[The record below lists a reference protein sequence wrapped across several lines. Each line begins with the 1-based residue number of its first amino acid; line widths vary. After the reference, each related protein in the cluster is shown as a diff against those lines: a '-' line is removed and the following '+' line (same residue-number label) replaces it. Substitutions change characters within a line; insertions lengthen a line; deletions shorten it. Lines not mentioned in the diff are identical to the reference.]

1 MERGRRF
8 WAPVNRRGWLRLG
21 ALLIPCVRCQTP
33 LGIGT
38 VVCPGCRS
46 LQPSRRRSPQAGVGT
61 RIDRGFAT
69 YIVDARLGAGA
80 MGVVWRAWAFFAPDG
95 PQAGRAPELVALK
108 QLKHQG
114 SLHTQFQTFFL
125 READALRRLSHPNV
139 VGFHEIFEW
148 IPAAESGA
156 GPSSVGATM
165 TLVLEFVDGNTLEDV
180 ISRHVARAQLAG
192 PGSLPGVPFR
202 RAWHY
207 FEQLLGALS
216 ATHALDIV
224 HRDVKPSNVL
234 IRNDGIVKLTDYG
247 IARVTAPTPEEAKN
261 APGTG
266 AYMSPEQVLG
276 QPLDG
281 RSDLYSAA
289 IVLYET
295 LTGKLPFPTAD
306 RTEYDVRRAQVEA
319 PPPPIRRYLP
329 QAPPVLEALFNRGL
343 SKDPAMR
350 FRTANEMAEAFRSAL
365 GIPASD
371 MWAAQQKLSEM
382 ARSGAASPQ
391 KTAQMEAAR
400 AAIVKGYRTQIM
412 PQR

>member
-1 MERGRRF
+1 
-8 WAPVNRRGWLRLG
+8 
-21 ALLIPCVRCQTP
+21 
-33 LGIGT
+33 
-38 VVCPGCRS
+38 
-46 LQPSRRRSPQAGVGT
+46 
-61 RIDRGFAT
+61 
-69 YIVDARLGAGA
+69 
-80 MGVVWRAWAFFAPDG
+80 MGVVWRAWLFYAPDG
-95 PQAGRAPELVALK
+95 PQAGRAPHLVALK

-148 IPAAESGA
+148 IPAAEAGA

-165 TLVLEFVDGNTLEDV
+165 TLVLEYVEGSTLEDL
-180 ISRHVARAQLAG
+180 ISRHVARAKLAG
-192 PGSLPGVPFR
+192 AGALPGVPFR

-207 FEQLLGALS
+207 FEQLLGALA

-234 IRNDGIVKLTDYG
+234 LRNDGIVKLTDYG

-319 PPPPIRRYLP
+319 QPPPIRRYLP
-329 QAPPVLEALFNRGL
+329 QAPPVLEALFNRAL
-343 SKDPAMR
+343 AKDPALR
-350 FRTANEMAEAFRSAL
+350 FRNANEMAEAFRAAL
-365 GIPASD
+365 GLPATD
-371 MWAAQQKLSEM
+371 VWAAQQRMAEM
-382 ARSGAASPQ
+382 AQGSQTPQ

-400 AAIVKGYRTQIM
+400 AAIVKGYRTQIL